1 MFGDGLMIG
10 GINSGSNL
18 PYQSGNGAVRD
29 RSDVAR
35 TPAASPDKQS
45 AQVRSDLDKPVGGL
59 ERVSSPEDLQ
69 RRVEARR
76 AAEDVR
82 LEQFRSDQVPLS
94 TSRALDAFT
103 DIASRNDDGTGEL
116 AGIDILI

>member
-1 MFGDGLMIG
+1 MIG
-10 GINSGSNL
+10 GINSGANQ
-18 PYQSGNGAVRD
+18 PYQSGSGVVRE

-35 TPAASPDKQS
+35 APAASPDKQNT
-45 AQVRSDLDKPVGGL
+45 QVRTDLDNPTGGR

-82 LEQFRSDQVPLS
+82 LEQFRADQLPLS

>member
-1 MFGDGLMIG
+1 KQNTQVRIDLDNPIG
-10 GINSGSNL
+10 G
-18 PYQSGNGAVRD
+18 R
-29 RSDVAR
+29 
-35 TPAASPDKQS
+35 
-45 AQVRSDLDKPVGGL
+45 

-69 RRVEARR
+69 RRVDARR

-82 LEQFRSDQVPLS
+82 LERFRADQLPLS

>member
-1 MFGDGLMIG
+1 MIG
-10 GINSGSNL
+10 GINSGANQ
-18 PYQSGNGAVRD
+18 PYPSGSGVVRE

-35 TPAASPDKQS
+35 APAASPDKQS
-45 AQVRSDLDKPVGGL
+45 TEVRADLDNPAGG
-59 ERVSSPEDLQ
+59 RQRISSPEDLQ

-76 AAEDVR
+76 AAESVR
-82 LEQFRSDQVPLS
+82 LEQFRADQLPLS

-116 AGIDILI
+116 AGIDVLI

>member
-1 MFGDGLMIG
+1 MIG
-10 GINSGSNL
+10 GINSSGNT
-18 PYQSGNGAVRD
+18 PYQSGSGVVRD
-29 RSDVAR
+29 RSDVSRA
-35 TPAASPDKQS
+35 PAASPEKQNQ
-45 AQVRSDLDKPVGGL
+45 QVRTDLDSPARAP
-59 ERVSSPEDLQ
+59 ERVSSPDDIQ

-82 LEQFRSDQVPLS
+82 LEQFRADQLPLS

-103 DIASRNDDGTGEL
+103 DIAGRDESDSGL